1 MTRALRLARALAL
14 LALSS
19 STLRAAA
26 EDAPRFTG
34 RVVPQLAHTQE
45 ILDMVYAHS
54 GAFLATSAVDG
65 TVKLW
70 TPDGRLLRTLEV
82 AAARPRIAIAP
93 DATTLAVAGNGRVEL
108 WSTQGNR
115 LRFFP
120 RMDASILGA
129 VAFSPDGSYVV
140 ACTGPAR
147 HSYCQLFDV
156 GGQPLA
162 KLDTPAGLTGLV
174 AVVVAS
180 GGEVLYTASEKSVV
194 KWHRSGKQLARFDPG
209 PEFVSALAISPDGT
223 QLATAAGDRDLFH
236 VRHPGDKEEV
246 RVTRL
251 FDADGKKVGEF
262 PSHRTRDLRFSD
274 DGQWIVSGG
283 SDDGLVLVHDRD
295 GHPVSRLAVGKKG
308 EDSPAHVALAPDRSL
323 LAVASHRFNP
333 VSLRLYDLEG
343 RLVSRF
349 AGAGTGVIR
358 IALDPTGG
366 VIVTTASDRQVRFWT
381 LDGRLVRRFSAG
393 DDYPELLAVEPRGR
407 FLVTGSENL
416 VLWDGRG
423 KALARARVS
432 RGFGH
437 ALAFSPDGKL
447 LYAGDSRGE
456 VTVVPL
462 EPGSK
467 PTRFRV
473 YTDGSVSALAVNPA
487 GDLVAAGGI
496 WERFRI
502 VDPTGT
508 VRASFDNPKG
518 TPGPFSHVQGLAFTP
533 DGREL
538 IVATGREARQL
549 AVFDLQGRLL
559 RSAETGNRYLSGALA
574 VSPSGQVAAVTVNS
588 DVGLFDLATM
598 ERRATLRG
606 HQGNVRSLAFTRD
619 GRHLVS
625 GGVDGT
631 VRVWNLENG
640 ASFSLLSQGDEWV
653 IYSDDGYFDASR
665 RGGDLVALV
674 DGIEAY
680 GVEQVALRFNRPD
693 LIYRRAGI
701 GDEAF
706 LEHLRLQYEDRLR
719 RAGLKTEAGSEVD
732 PPRVR
737 ILSHHQEGD
746 ALDLRIAVE
755 DARELQ
761 ALQVA
766 VNGVPVHPGLG
777 RPLQGRRAEMAERVA
792 LGQGRNRV
800 EVSAVN
806 RAGIESRRAAV
817 VVERPVGAPGA
828 LWFVG
833 LGISKYRDTRL
844 DLHFAHSDVIALA
857 AALRR
862 ARGRFRE
869 VRTLELTDGRATR
882 GALDQI
888 RSFLAPAAVDD
899 TVVLLA
905 SGHGA
910 RDPSAQA
917 TFYFVT
923 HEADPANLAA
933 TSIAYDELEGL
944 LGGIGPRRKLL
955 LVDACQSG
963 ELDPD
968 ALAAV
973 AARAGASQL
982 AARVGPG
989 PARGGAPRRPYLYLR
1004 DRYVYAR
1011 LERRT
1016 GAIVFSSSLG
1026 NEVSLESPALGNGV
1040 FTAALLRVLAAKQ
1053 ADVNGDG
1060 WISIDELEGAV
1071 KASVVGAT
1079 GGLQHPTID
1088 RENALVDFRLPALR

>member
-19 STLRAAA
+19 SALLAAA

-34 RVVPQLAHTQE
+34 QVVPQLAHTQE
-45 ILDMVYAHS
+45 ILDIVYPRS
-54 GAFLATSAVDG
+54 GAFLATSAMDG

-70 TPDGRLLRTLEV
+70 TPDGRLLRTLDV
-82 AAARPRIAIAP
+82 AAVRPRIAIAP
-93 DATTLAVAGNGRVEL
+93 DAATLAVAGNGTVEL
-108 WSTQGNR
+108 WSTQGKR

-120 RMDASILGA
+120 RMDAVTLGA

-140 ACTGPAR
+140 ACTGAAR
-147 HSYCQLFDV
+147 RSYCQLFDL

-162 KLDTPAGLTGLV
+162 RLDTPVGLSGTV
-174 AVVVAS
+174 AVVVAP
-180 GGEVLYTASEKSVV
+180 GGEVLYTAGEKSVV

-209 PEFVSALAISPDGT
+209 PEFVSALALSPDGT
-223 QLATAAGDRDLFH
+223 RLATAAGDRGLFH
-236 VRHPGDKEEV
+236 LPRPGAKEEV

-251 FDADGKKVGEF
+251 FDADGKQVGEF
-262 PSHRTRDLRFSD
+262 ASHRTRDLRFSD
-274 DGQWIVSGG
+274 DGGWIVSGG

-295 GHPVSRLAVGKKG
+295 GHPVARLAVGKKG
-308 EDSPAHVALAPDRSL
+308 DDSPAHVALAPDRSL
-323 LAVASHRFNP
+323 LAVASHRFKP

-349 AGAGTGVIR
+349 AGAGSGVIQ

-366 VIVTTASDRQVRFWT
+366 VIVTTASDGQVRFWT
-381 LDGRLVRRFSAG
+381 LDGRLVRRFSAE

-407 FLVTGSENL
+407 FLVTGSAKL

-432 RGFGH
+432 RGFGR
-437 ALAFSPDGKL
+437 ALAFSPDGKT

-462 EPGSK
+462 EPGAK
-467 PTRFRV
+467 PRRFRV

-502 VDPTGT
+502 VDPSGA

-538 IVATGREARQL
+538 IVATGRQAREL

-574 VSPSGQVAAVTVNS
+574 VSPSGKLAAVTVNS

-606 HQGNVRSLAFTRD
+606 HQGSARSLAFTRD
-619 GRHLVS
+619 ERHLVS
-625 GGVDGT
+625 GGGDGS

-674 DGIEAY
+674 DGMEAY

-706 LEHLRLQYEDRLR
+706 LEHLRLHYEDRLR

-746 ALDLRIAVE
+746 ALDLRIAAE
-755 DARELQ
+755 DARDLQ

-777 RPLQGRRAEMAERVA
+777 RPVQGRRAEATERVT

-806 RAGIESRRAAV
+806 RAGFESRRAAIL
-817 VVERPVGAPGA
+817 VERPAGRPGV

-844 DLHFAHSDVIALA
+844 DLHFAHRDVTALA
-857 AALRR
+857 AALRG
-862 ARGRFRE
+862 ARGRFRD
-869 VRTLELTDGRATR
+869 VRTLELTDARATR
-882 GALDQI
+882 GVLDEI

-910 RDPSAQA
+910 RAPDAQA

-933 TSIAYDELEGL
+933 TTIAYDELEGL
-944 LGGIGPRRKLL
+944 LDGIGPRRKLL

-973 AARAGASQL
+973 VARAGATQL

-989 PARGGAPRRPYLYLR
+989 PARQGAPRRPYLYLR
-1004 DRYVYAR
+1004 DRFVYAR

-1026 NEVSLESPALGNGV
+1026 NEVSLESATLGNGV

-1053 ADVNGDG
+1053 ADGDG

-1071 KASVVGAT
+1071 KASVVGMT

>member
-19 STLRAAA
+19 SALPAAA

-34 RVVPQLAHTQE
+34 QVVPQLAHTQE
-45 ILDMVYAHS
+45 ILDIVYARS

-70 TPDGRLLRTLEV
+70 TPDGRLLRTLGV
-82 AAARPRIAIAP
+82 AAVRPRIAIAP
-93 DATTLAVAGNGRVEL
+93 DAATLAVAGNGRVEL

-120 RMDASILGA
+120 RMEASILGP
-129 VAFSPDGSYVV
+129 VAFSPDGGYVV

-147 HSYCQLFDV
+147 RSYCQLFDLR
-156 GGQPLA
+156 GQPLA
-162 KLDTPAGLTGLV
+162 RLDAPAGLAGAI
-174 AVVVAS
+174 AVVVAP

-209 PEFVSALAISPDGT
+209 PEFVSALALSPDGT
-223 QLATAAGDRDLFH
+223 RLATAAGDRDLLH
-236 VRHPGDKEEV
+236 LPRRGAKEEA

-295 GHPVSRLAVGKKG
+295 GHPVSRLAVGKQG

-343 RLVSRF
+343 RLVFRF
-349 AGAGTGVIR
+349 AGAGTSVIR

-366 VIVTTASDRQVRFWT
+366 VIVTTASDGQVRFWT
-381 LDGRLVRRFSAG
+381 LDGRLVRRFSAE

-407 FLVTGSENL
+407 FLVTGSQKL

-437 ALAFSPDGKL
+437 AVAFSPDGKK

-462 EPGSK
+462 EPGAK
-467 PTRFRV
+467 PKRFRV
-473 YTDGSVSALAVNPA
+473 YTDGAVSALAVNPA

-502 VDPTGT
+502 VDRSGA

-538 IVATGREARQL
+538 IVATGRQAREL

-574 VSPSGQVAAVTVNS
+574 VSPSGKLAAVTVNS

-598 ERRATLRG
+598 ERRAILRG
-606 HQGNVRSLAFTRD
+606 PQGNVRSLAFTRD
-619 GRHLVS
+619 ERHLVGGS
-625 GGVDGT
+625 GDGT
-631 VRVWNLENG
+631 VHVWNLENR
-640 ASFSLLSQGDEWV
+640 ASFSLFSQGDEWV

-665 RGGDLVALV
+665 RGGELVALV
-674 DGIEAY
+674 DGMEAY

-701 GDEAF
+701 GDQAF
-706 LEHLRLQYEDRLR
+706 LEHLRLQYEDRLA
-719 RAGLKTEAGSEVD
+719 RAGLKTETGSEVD

-737 ILSHHQEGD
+737 ILSQHQEGD

-755 DARELQ
+755 DTRELQ

-777 RPLQGRRAEMAERVA
+777 RPLKGRRAEMAERVT

-806 RAGIESRRAAV
+806 HAGVESRRAAV
-817 VVERPVGAPGA
+817 VVERPAGAPGI

-833 LGISKYRDTRL
+833 LGISKYKD
-844 DLHFAHSDVIALA
+844 
-857 AALRR
+857 
-862 ARGRFRE
+862 
-869 VRTLELTDGRATR
+869 
-882 GALDQI
+882 
-888 RSFLAPAAVDD
+888 
-899 TVVLLA
+899 
-905 SGHGA
+905 
-910 RDPSAQA
+910 
-917 TFYFVT
+917 
-923 HEADPANLAA
+923 
-933 TSIAYDELEGL
+933 
-944 LGGIGPRRKLL
+944 
-955 LVDACQSG
+955 
-963 ELDPD
+963 
-968 ALAAV
+968 
-973 AARAGASQL
+973 
-982 AARVGPG
+982 
-989 PARGGAPRRPYLYLR
+989 
-1004 DRYVYAR
+1004 
-1011 LERRT
+1011 
-1016 GAIVFSSSLG
+1016 
-1026 NEVSLESPALGNGV
+1026 
-1040 FTAALLRVLAAKQ
+1040 
-1053 ADVNGDG
+1053 
-1060 WISIDELEGAV
+1060 
-1071 KASVVGAT
+1071 
-1079 GGLQHPTID
+1079 
-1088 RENALVDFRLPALR
+1088 